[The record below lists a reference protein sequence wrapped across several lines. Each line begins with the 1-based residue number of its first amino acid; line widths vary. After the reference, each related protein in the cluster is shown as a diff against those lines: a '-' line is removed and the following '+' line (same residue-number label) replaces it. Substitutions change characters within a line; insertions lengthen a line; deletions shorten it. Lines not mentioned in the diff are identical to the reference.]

1 MRPSNVEPIAEA
13 CVIASPTAIRPR
25 ACSTAIRADS
35 PVPVAERSSRPG
47 ATTTAFRLTAPTPCH
62 GSAIWTM
69 LTPAM
74 AGFSGWEQGS
84 CSRAA
89 ARIRSPASERSRA
102 SPGSIAKP
110 SAAASAIAYHMPP

>member
-1 MRPSNVEPIAEA
+1 MRPSKVEPIADA
-13 CVIASPTAIRPR
+13 CAIASPTPISPR
-25 ACSTAIRADS
+25 AWSTAIRAER

-47 ATTTAFRLTAPTPCH
+47 ATTTAFRLTLPTPCH

-69 LTPAM
+69 LTPAI
-74 AGFSGWEQGS
+74 AGFSGCAHGS

-102 SPGSIAKP
+102 SCGSIAKP
-110 SAAASAIAYHMPP
+110 SARASAIAYHMPP